1 MSISDGSILF
11 LDNINDSEETVNID
25 KWGYVTSS
33 GPTEV
38 LVVGTYNLNPR
49 VKIFIHLVVTE

>member
-1 MSISDGSILF
+1 MVQYYSWTLFNESD
-11 LDNINDSEETVNID
+11 ETVNID

>member
-1 MSISDGSILF
+1 MVQYYSWIIF
-11 LDNINDSEETVNID
+11 NDSEGTVKIN
-25 KWGYVTSS
+25 KWGCVSSS
-33 GPTEV
+33 GLTEV